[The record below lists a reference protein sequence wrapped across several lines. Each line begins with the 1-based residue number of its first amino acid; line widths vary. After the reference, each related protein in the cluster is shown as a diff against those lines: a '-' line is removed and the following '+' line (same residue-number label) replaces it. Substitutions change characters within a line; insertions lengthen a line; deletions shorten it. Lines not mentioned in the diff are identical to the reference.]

1 MSEVKTI
8 DIGDF
13 SVSFYGG
20 PEGIMNKCRVII
32 ALYDLTGKPI
42 AFVKF
47 YDDGVEIE
55 NDRFDDKNI
64 LWMNFPDN
72 SYLKIIEQLRSK
84 RPLKLVF
91 DGKMG
96 IIAENKL
103 MPFPGQG
110 INLN

>member
-1 MSEVKTI
+1 MSEVKTV

-20 PEGIMNKCRVII
+20 PEGFQNKCRVII

-47 YDDGVEIE
+47 YNEGVEIE
-55 NDRFDDKNI
+55 ADGFDDKNI
-64 LWMNFPDN
+64 FWLNFPDSAYSN
-72 SYLKIIEQLRSK
+72 VLDTLRSK
-84 RPLKLVF
+84 RPLQLMF
-91 DGKMG
+91 DGKIGMLL
-96 IIAENKL
+96 ENKFT
-103 MPFPGQG
+103 PFPGQG